1 MTMTQATQ
9 SRADPERGRLRT
21 RWPGAAWAVGGVA
34 SAGLLLARD
43 PNVPG
48 AYGFCPLQAVT
59 GLDCPLCGGLRGTHA
74 LLHGDVGAALDFN
87 VLLPVFLVAGGAL
100 AVGAARRRPLAAS
113 RGARLMWVTVV
124 VAAVVFG
131 VLRNLPWFPWLSST
145 A

>member
-9 SRADPERGRLRT
+9 SRVDREGHPGRT
-21 RWPGAAWAVGGVA
+21 RWAVGAWAVGGVA
-34 SAGLLLARD
+34 SVGVLLARD
-43 PNVPG
+43 PNAPG

-87 VLLPVFLVAGGAL
+87 LLLPVFLVAGVVL
-100 AVGAARRRPLAAS
+100 AVGAARRRPFAGS
-113 RGARLMWVTVV
+113 RGTRVMWATVL
-124 VAAVVFG
+124 VATLAFG

-145 A
+145 T

>member
-9 SRADPERGRLRT
+9 RRTDPEGRRGRT
-21 RWPGAAWAVGGVA
+21 RWAVGAWALGGAA

-74 LLHGDVGAALDFN
+74 LLHGDVGAALDHN
-87 VLLPVFLVAGGAL
+87 LLLPVFLVAGVAL
-100 AVGAARRRPLAAS
+100 AVSAARRRPLAGS
-113 RGARLMWVTVV
+113 RATRLMWAAVL
-124 VAAVVFG
+124 VAAVAFG

-145 A
+145 G